1 MRSRCQKSGISW
13 FVISTAILMFTTQG
27 LAAVDPG
34 SAIAVWLFNEDKGNL
49 AKDLTENA
57 LDAKFLDPVK
67 WTDGK
72 FDSGLEFKIGGL
84 VDAGISPLLNVGEA
98 NFSIVAWFKYSKT
111 SAGWYASLIS
121 KADLAMPRHGYILG
135 IRGNLD
141 PNNKGKP
148 LFWFGL
154 AQGAGIHL
162 FGTSTINDGKWH
174 HLAATADRKGAM
186 KLYRDGKLEA
196 EKDISAHQKENE
208 DNHKPFTIGGE
219 VGVAV
224 RTLVDGVI
232 DEVALFNVVLTE
244 DQVTDIVEKGLAR
257 TLGAEAV
264 SPNDKLATAWGKIKT
279 E

>member
-1 MRSRCQKSGISW
+1 MRRRCDKLMIFWS
-13 FVISTAILMFTTQG
+13 VISAIILMSVTQG
-27 LAAVDPG
+27 LTAVDPG
-34 SAIAVWLFNEDKGNL
+34 TAIAVWLFNEEKGDL
-49 AKDLTENA
+49 AQDLTENT

-72 FDSGLEFKIGGL
+72 LDGGLEFKSGGL
-84 VDAGISPLLNVGEA
+84 VNAGISPLLNVGKA
-98 NFSIVAWFKYSKT
+98 NFSMVAWFKYSKT
-111 SAGWYASLIS
+111 PDEWYASLIS

-162 FGTSTINDGKWH
+162 FGTSPINDGKWH

-186 KLYRDGKLEA
+186 KLYRDGELEV
-196 EKDISAHQKENE
+196 ENDIAAHANQNE
-208 DNHKPFTIGGE
+208 DNLKPFTIGGE
-219 VGVAV
+219 VGVAA
-224 RTLVDGVI
+224 RTLVDGAM

-244 DQVTDIVEKGLAR
+244 DQITEIVQKGLAR

-264 SPNDKLATAWGKIKT
+264 SPNDKLAATWGKIKMK
-279 E
+279 

>member
-1 MRSRCQKSGISW
+1 MRRRCDKLMIFW
-13 FVISTAILMFTTQG
+13 FVISAIILISATQG
-27 LAAVDPG
+27 LTAVDPG
-34 SAIAVWLFNEDKGNL
+34 TAIAVWLFNEEKGDL
-49 AKDLTENA
+49 AQDLTENT

-72 FDSGLEFKIGGL
+72 LDGGLEFKSGGL
-84 VDAGISPLLNVGEA
+84 VNAGISPLLNVGKA
-98 NFSIVAWFKYSKT
+98 NFSMVAWFKYSKT
-111 SAGWYASLIS
+111 PDEWYASLIS

-162 FGTSTINDGKWH
+162 FGTSPINDGKWH

-186 KLYRDGKLEA
+186 KLYRDGELEV
-196 EKDISAHQKENE
+196 ENDIAAHANQNE
-208 DNHKPFTIGGE
+208 DNLKPFTIGGE
-219 VGVAV
+219 VGVAA
-224 RTLVDGVI
+224 RTLVDGAM

-244 DQVTDIVEKGLAR
+244 DQITEIVQKGLAR

-264 SPNDKLATAWGKIKT
+264 SPNDKLAATWGKIKI

>member
-1 MRSRCQKSGISW
+1 MRSRYQKLSIFWS
-13 FVISTAILMFTTQG
+13 VIGATVLLFTAQG
-27 LAAVDPG
+27 HTAVNPETAVG
-34 SAIAVWLFNEDKGNL
+34 VWLFNEETGDS

-57 LDAKFLDPVK
+57 LDAECLDPVK

-72 FDSGLEFKIGGL
+72 FDGGLEFKSGGL
-84 VDAGISPLLNVGEA
+84 VDAGVSPPLNVGKA
-98 NFSIVAWFKYSKT
+98 NFSMVAWFKYSKT

-208 DNHKPFTIGGE
+208 DNLKPFTIGGE

-244 DQVTDIVEKGLAR
+244 DQITDIVEKGLAR

-264 SPNDKLATAWGKIKT
+264 SPNDKLATTWGKIKT